1 MKTIKYIVA
10 MLAGV
15 AALSCVKEAG
25 KDLPAPEADGLITIK
40 AGLPEDVLTKAGAHV
55 GFSWYWGEGDKIAVT
70 GAEDTQI
77 YKIKEGF
84 TPKYAEFVGRPV
96 KGDSFTISFP
106 DNAATADWTGQTQ
119 AGNDSYAHLKYAAQL
134 SDVDEYL
141 SFAFKPEWAAEHN
154 GTIKQTGVMKMVIAL
169 PDTVTAVNN
178 VSIAAEE
185 AIFFKGNGDDKVKK
199 LELAVTGGVPAPDH
213 SFTAWFTTS
222 WNDVTVPA
230 GTTLTVSVKTKGETI
245 EKDITFAEEAV
256 LMGGKVNNFVID
268 ATGWSILTNRYASG
282 KGTAEK
288 PWVIVT
294 PEQMLYMAEDLV
306 AGECRY
312 FKLGADID
320 MKDITGWKP
329 LNAAGPYDKQID
341 FDGDGH
347 TISNFKCVSTAE
359 ASIGYPSF
367 FGVLYGKC
375 YDVKFVNAAITATSK
390 GCGILG
396 GYGGTGTKHCEVTNV
411 HVQGSIT
418 STAGNNVGGFF
429 GTTSGAVISRCSAD
443 VVISSVGQ
451 MVGGLVGADNGD
463 GVQIS
468 NCWTAGSIVS
478 TASIVGGIVGDLVV
492 TGSSIFNSFSTATVT
507 TQFIYGGIVGR
518 AVAGQKSNKNNCTNQ
533 NPQNHIEYCIA
544 WNDKLSSD
552 YVPDTA
558 EHYGSA
564 TVVGQTA
571 FKNYLIGCVRK
582 PNMDFTLCVGNDP
595 AKYAPFDQEDS
606 DPEHP
611 LTIGAGSYA
620 FGYHGKAAAATETL
634 SQVAQR
640 INWSSEVWDFSGD
653 TPKLK

>member
-55 GFSWYWGEGDKIAVT
+55 GFSWYWGEGDRIAVT

-119 AGNDSYAHLKYAAQL
+119 AGNNSYAHLKYAAQL

-178 VSIAAEE
+178 VSIAAED
-185 AIFFKGNGDDKVKK
+185 AIFFKGNGDAMVKK
-199 LELAVTGGVPAPDH
+199 LDVAVTGGVPAADH

-230 GTTLTVSVKTKGETI
+230 GTILTVSVKTKGETI

-256 LMGGKVNNFVID
+256 LMGGKVNNFIVD
-268 ATGWSILTNRYASG
+268 ATGWAIPTNRYASG

-320 MKDITGWKP
+320 MKDVTDWKP
-329 LNAAGPYDKQID
+329 LNATGSFEKKID
-341 FDGDGH
+341 FNGAGY
-347 TISNFKCVSTAE
+347 TISNFQCISTDE
-359 ASIGYPSF
+359 APIDYASF

-375 YDVKFVNAAITATSK
+375 YDVKFVNAKIVATKNGAGIVGGYCGTAGKPGEVSHVSVQGTLEGAGTLGGMFGNVREATITA
-390 GCGILG
+390 
-396 GYGGTGTKHCEVTNV
+396 
-411 HVQGSIT
+411 
-418 STAGNNVGGFF
+418 
-429 GTTSGAVISRCSAD
+429 CSAD
-443 VVISSVGQ
+443 VIITATGQ
-451 MVGGLVGADNGD
+451 IVGGLFGLDPGLVTVTD
-463 GVQIS
+463 
-468 NCWTAGSIVS
+468 CWTAGSVIS
-478 TASIVGGIVGDLVV
+478 SASIVGGICGDLK
-492 TGSSIFNSFSTATVT
+492 TEGSSLYNCYSTAVVKS
-507 TQFIYGGIVGR
+507 QYFIGGIAGR
-518 AVAGQKSNKNNCTNQ
+518 ANMADKKNQATKD
-533 NPQNHIEYCIA
+533 PKNHIENCIA
-544 WNDKLSSD
+544 WNSEITSNCADAS
-552 YVPDTA
+552 
-558 EHYGSA
+558 EHYSSGVIVGS
-564 TVVGQTA
+564 TA
-571 FKNYLIGCVRK
+571 QKNYLKNGWRK
-582 PNMDFTLCVGNDP
+582 ADIAFTDCPGNA
-595 AKYAPFDQEDS
+595 AKGTAYAPFDQEDS
-606 DPEHP
+606 NPDTPMVK
-611 LTIGAGSYA
+611 GAGQYA
-620 FGYHGKAAAATETL
+620 FAYHGKAAGATETL

-640 INWSSEVWDFSGD
+640 IGWSSEVWDFSGD